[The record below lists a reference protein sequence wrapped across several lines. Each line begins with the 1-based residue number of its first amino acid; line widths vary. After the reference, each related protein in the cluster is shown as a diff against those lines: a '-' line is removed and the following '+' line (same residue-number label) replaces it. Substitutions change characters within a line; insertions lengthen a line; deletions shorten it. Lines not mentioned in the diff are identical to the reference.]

1 MYRLKKWIKIY
12 NDDIISFTNNIH
24 PYTLQFLNEIG
35 YGHLINK
42 SFLSSNINEIEYLK
56 NHPEE
61 IDFYEL
67 SGNVNAIEILEK
79 NIDKINYSNLCMKNY
94 NAYPIFTKNL
104 NKLNWVML
112 SENKNAILLISND
125 LDNLTWEIID
135 SKLIYFEKNFSKNSN
150 EYYSENLNFKKDI
163 FIKSFSLNEN
173 KNVLKLLEERPELI
187 EWENIVKNPMAIH
200 IIEKNWN
207 EIELYLFERLC
218 ANPNA
223 MHLILKHIDEFLIKE
238 QLEGNEPDDFIRS
251 FLLYHLS
258 TNSSAINYLEKNQNK
273 IIPLGL
279 YKNPAIF
286 EYDYEKMANNIS
298 IFKEELIQ
306 KAMHPYRIKKLLDN
320 DISNSDLEY
329 ILDNL

>member
-12 NDDIISFTNNIH
+12 NDDIISFTSNTH
-24 PYTLQFLNEIG
+24 QYTFQFLIEIE

-56 NHPEE
+56 NHPDE
-61 IDFYEL
+61 IDFNKL
-67 SGNVNAIEILEK
+67 SENVNAIEILEK
-79 NIDKINYSNLCMKNY
+79 NIDKINWTKLCSKNY
-94 NAYPIFTKNL
+94 NAYPIFMKNL
-104 NKLNWVML
+104 EKLNWVSL
-112 SENKNAILLISND
+112 SENKNAVLLISND
-125 LDNLTWEIID
+125 LDNLTWEMID
-135 SKLIYFEKNFSKNSN
+135 DKLNYFEKKFSKKCRGI
-150 EYYSENLNFKKDI
+150 LNFRKDV
-163 FIKSFSLNEN
+163 FIRSFSLNEN

-207 EIELYLFERLC
+207 EIELYLFEILC

-238 QLEGNEPDDFIRS
+238 QLSGNEPDDFIRS
-251 FLLYHLS
+251 FILYHLS
-258 TNSSAINYLEKNQNK
+258 TNPSAIDYLEKNQNK

-286 EYDYEKMANNIS
+286 EYDYEKMKNNIS

-306 KAMHPYRIKKLLDN
+306 KAMHPNRIKKLLDN
-320 DISNSDLEY
+320 NNISNYDLEY